1 MGVGRESRAASTAT
15 FVRRSY
21 VFIDGAF
28 AMTTATLNPPARA
41 DIQLAPSLALWLALL
56 AFTAVCLALR
66 DALPW
71 LVTYPKDWVLP
82 AATWINVA
90 ADAFVALFRPVFRAI
105 SAGLDMPMRAIQVV
119 LQWLPWPVVMV
130 AMAAISL
137 RASGPKLAV
146 FALITLVYVLG
157 TGYWRHSMNTLA
169 LVLLAVPVS
178 VTIGFAL
185 GVIAHRL
192 PRARGGINACLDLMQ
207 TVPAFAYLIPLLL
220 LFGFG
225 PVVGLIASAIY
236 AVPPMVRNTMLGLEM
251 VPEPLK
257 EAGLTSGCTKRQLF
271 WLVEVPQALPQILV
285 GINQTTMAAFSM
297 VIVAAIIGGFE
308 DVGWEVLSSMRKA
321 QFGQSL
327 LSGGVIALLAIL
339 IDRIT
344 LGFAQEHSP
353 GRGWISLR
361 GLAGGLAGCLLAALA
376 LRQFMPEL
384 SNPVPGSLWLP
395 QLNAVNQVL
404 LNFVRDHADTLEGIK
419 DTAFYCLML
428 PLKVGIVGSATPA
441 IWGFTLGPVL
451 TAAYALLIAALTAL
465 ATSRAS
471 WAAGVAVIVGGII
484 LFFGFTGFPWPAM
497 IALAGGLAWCA
508 GGRPVAIFAVLSLL
522 FILLTGLWPFLMQS
536 AYLCALAVA
545 LCLLIGGGL
554 GIWASQND
562 RVSAVLRPINDT
574 LQTMP
579 QFVFLIPALMFFK
592 VGDFTALIAVML
604 YAIVPPIRYVEHG
617 LRNVRADVVEAAR
630 QMGSTPSQLLWQV
643 KLPMALPVIMLG
655 LNQTINAGLSMLAI
669 AAMVGTRDLG
679 QQVYVAL
686 GKADTGLGLIA
697 GLAIA
702 LVAMMSD
709 RIIQAWSK
717 QQAA

>member
-1 MGVGRESRAASTAT
+1 
-15 FVRRSY
+15 
-21 VFIDGAF
+21 
-28 AMTTATLNPPARA
+28 MTTVSVSPPARLGA
-41 DIQLAPSLALWLALL
+41 QIAPGLMLWLVLL
-56 AFTAVCLALR
+56 AFAAVCLVLR
-66 DALPW
+66 DAWPW
-71 LVTYPKDWVLP
+71 LVIYPKEWVLP
-82 AATWINVA
+82 VAAWINVA
-90 ADAFVALFRPVFRAI
+90 ADAFVAVFRPLFRAI
-105 SAGLDMPMRAIQVV
+105 SAGLDMPMRGTQAV
-119 LQWLPWPVVMV
+119 LQWLPWPVVMIML
-130 AMAAISL
+130 ATISL
-137 RASGPKLAV
+137 RAGGPKLAI
-146 FALITLVYVLG
+146 FAFITLAYVLA
-157 TGYWRHSMNTLA
+157 TGYWRQSMNTLA
-169 LVLLAVPVS
+169 LVSLAVPFS
-178 VTIGFAL
+178 VGIGFVM

-192 PRARGGINACLDLMQ
+192 PRARAGINAGLDLMQ

-236 AVPPMVRNTMLGLEM
+236 AVPPMVRNTMLGLEL

-257 EAGLTSGCTKRQLF
+257 EAGLTSGCTNRQLF

-344 LGFAQEHSP
+344 LGFAKDNLA
-353 GRGWISLR
+353 GRRWISGRTLTAV
-361 GLAGGLAGCLLAALA
+361 LAGSLVVAVA
-376 LRQFMPEL
+376 LRVLAPDL

-395 QLNAVNQVL
+395 QLNYINEVL
-404 LNFVRDHADTLEGIK
+404 LNFVRDHADGLEGIK
-419 DTAFYCLML
+419 NRAFYWLML
-428 PLKVGIVGSATPA
+428 PLRIGISGSATPA

-451 TAAYALLIAALTAL
+451 TALYALSITALAAL
-465 ATSRAS
+465 ATSRS
-471 WAAGVAVIVGGII
+471 TWAAGVAVIVCGTI
-484 LFFGFTGFPWPAM
+484 LFFGFSGFPWPAM
-497 IALAGGLAWCA
+497 IAVVGGLAWCA
-508 GGRPVAIFAVLSLL
+508 GGRPVAIFAVTGLA
-522 FILLTGLWPFLMQS
+522 FILVTGLWPYLMQS

-554 GIWASQND
+554 GIWAAENN

-604 YAIVPPIRYVEHG
+604 YAIVPPIRYIEHG
-617 LRNVRADVVEAAR
+617 LRNVRPDVVEAAR
-630 QMGSTPSQLLWQV
+630 QMGGTPAQLLWQV
-643 KLPMALPVIMLG
+643 KLPMALPIIMLG

-702 LVAMMSD
+702 LVAMMAD
-709 RIIQAWSK
+709 RIIQAWSRT
-717 QQAA
+717 QAA

>member
-1 MGVGRESRAASTAT
+1 
-15 FVRRSY
+15 
-21 VFIDGAF
+21 
-28 AMTTATLNPPARA
+28 MTTVSVSPPARLGA
-41 DIQLAPSLALWLALL
+41 QIAPGLMLWLVLL
-56 AFTAVCLALR
+56 AFAAVCLVLR
-66 DALPW
+66 DAWPW
-71 LVTYPKDWVLP
+71 LVIYPKEWVLP
-82 AATWINVA
+82 VAAWINVA
-90 ADAFVALFRPVFRAI
+90 ADAFVAVFRPLFRAI
-105 SAGLDMPMRAIQVV
+105 SAGLDMPMRGTQAV
-119 LQWLPWPVVMV
+119 LQWLPWPVVMIML
-130 AMAAISL
+130 ATISL
-137 RASGPKLAV
+137 RAGGPKLAI
-146 FALITLVYVLG
+146 FAFITLAYVLA
-157 TGYWRHSMNTLA
+157 TGYWRQSMNTLA
-169 LVLLAVPVS
+169 LVSLAVPFS
-178 VTIGFAL
+178 VGIGFVM

-192 PRARGGINACLDLMQ
+192 PRARAGINAGLDLMQ

-236 AVPPMVRNTMLGLEM
+236 AVPPMVRNTMLGLEL

-344 LGFAQEHSP
+344 LGFAKDNLA
-353 GRGWISLR
+353 GRRWISGRTLTAV
-361 GLAGGLAGCLLAALA
+361 LAGSLVVAVA
-376 LRQFMPEL
+376 LRVLAPDL

-395 QLNAVNQVL
+395 QLNYINEVL
-404 LNFVRDHADTLEGIK
+404 LNFVRDHADGLEGIK
-419 DTAFYCLML
+419 NRAFYWLML
-428 PLKVGIVGSATPA
+428 PLRIGISGSATPA

-451 TAAYALLIAALTAL
+451 TALYALSITALAAL
-465 ATSRAS
+465 ATSRS
-471 WAAGVAVIVGGII
+471 TWAAGVAVIVCGTI
-484 LFFGFTGFPWPAM
+484 LFFGFSGFPWPAM
-497 IALAGGLAWCA
+497 IAVVGGLAWCA
-508 GGRPVAIFAVLSLL
+508 GGRPVAIFAVAGLG
-522 FILLTGLWPFLMQS
+522 FILVTGLWPYLMQS

-554 GIWASQND
+554 GIWAAENN

-617 LRNVRADVVEAAR
+617 LRNVRPDVVEAAR
-630 QMGSTPSQLLWQV
+630 QMGGTPAQLLWQV
-643 KLPMALPVIMLG
+643 KLPMALPIIMLG

-702 LVAMMSD
+702 LVAMMAD
-709 RIIQAWSK
+709 RIIQAWSRT
-717 QQAA
+717 QAA